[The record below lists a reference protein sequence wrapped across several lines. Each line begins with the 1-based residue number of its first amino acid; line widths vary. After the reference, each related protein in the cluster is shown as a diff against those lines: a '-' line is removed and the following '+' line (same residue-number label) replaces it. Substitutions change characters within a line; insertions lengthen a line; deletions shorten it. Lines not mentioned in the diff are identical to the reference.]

1 MVLEPRRVAAR
12 GAAHRMASLPG
23 QSVGGEVGYTVRHE
37 SKKSKRTRVL
47 VVTEGVLVRRLQ
59 SDPGL
64 EGVAAVVFDEFHE
77 RSVDADLALALCREA
92 QQALRHT

>member
-1 MVLEPRRVAAR
+1 M
-12 GAAHRMASLPG
+12 
-23 QSVGGEVGYTVRHE
+23 RHE

-92 QQALRHT
+92 QQVLRHT